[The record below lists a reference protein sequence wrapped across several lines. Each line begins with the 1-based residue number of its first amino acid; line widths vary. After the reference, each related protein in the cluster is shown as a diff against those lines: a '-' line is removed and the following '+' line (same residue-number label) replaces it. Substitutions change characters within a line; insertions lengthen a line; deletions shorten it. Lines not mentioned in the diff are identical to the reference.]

1 MSYDYLFFRL
11 AGLVLLQVMIGKK
24 IIYLILIFT
33 LSIQLFP
40 TNQAGRFFLL
50 DLPDNDFTEMAGSSV
65 NQLRQFVEEEHKDI
79 HIEHN
84 WIAVPFIHINN
95 TRFHF
100 SVSLPDPHPGAI
112 PTPPPNYFA

>member
-1 MSYDYLFFRL
+1 MF
-11 AGLVLLQVMIGKK
+11 GKK
-24 IIYLILIFT
+24 IVHLILIFT

-40 TNQAGRFFLL
+40 TNQAGRFFML
-50 DLPDNDFTEMAGSSV
+50 DSPDDDQIGLAGLSV

-84 WIAVPFIHINN
+84 WVIVPFIHITN

-100 SVSLPDPHPGAI
+100 SVLLPNPHPGAI
-112 PTPPPNYFA
+112 HTPPPNHFA